1 MKIIFIITGLTS
13 GGAEMMLYKLLT
25 NIDRQRFSPTVVSLM
40 DRGTLADKLEAVD
53 IPVYTLG
60 MKQGGLPTP
69 QMIWKLVNIMT
80 KTNPDL
86 VQGWMYHSNLA
97 AQLSNILSFKFVPI
111 IWNIR
116 HSLNSLSDES
126 SGTAAVIRTSIP
138 LSNFTE
144 KIIYNSQI
152 SAVQHQK
159 LGYPAD
165 KEVTIPNGFDPE
177 LFKPSIDARHA
188 VRAELGLAS
197 DCLLIGRFARFHEM
211 KDYPNLLR
219 GAAILLKDRPDTHF
233 LLVGRNLNLDN
244 QVLSKLIG
252 ELGIGDRI
260 HLKEES
266 YNIPYYTA
274 ALDIATTTSSHGEAF
289 PNVVGEAMC
298 CGVPCVVTD
307 VGDSAWIV
315 GETGKVV
322 PPRQPEAL
330 ADAWREV
337 IDLGAEGRSVLGQAA
352 RARAVACFSLDSVV
366 AQYEKLYESAVAKS

>member
-25 NIDRQRFSPTVVSLM
+25 QIDRSRFSPTVVSLM
-40 DRGTLADKLEAVD
+40 NRGTLADRLEKLD

-69 QMIWKLVNIMT
+69 PMIWNLVNIFIKT
-80 KTNPDL
+80 KPDL

-97 AQLSNILSFKFVPI
+97 AQLANILSLSFAPI

-126 SGTAAVIRTSIP
+126 SGTAAVIRASVP
-138 LSNFTE
+138 LSKFTN

-152 SAVQHQK
+152 SVIQHQK
-159 LGYPAD
+159 LGYPESKA
-165 KEVTIPNGFDPE
+165 VTIPNGFDPA
-177 LFKPSIDARHA
+177 LFQPSVAARNS
-188 VRAELGLAS
+188 VRAELGIPN

-219 GAAILLKDRPDTHF
+219 GAAILLQQRPETHF
-233 LLVGRNLNLDN
+233 LLIGRDLNLNN
-244 QVLSKLIG
+244 QILAKLIQ
-252 ELGIGDRI
+252 ELGIGDRL
-260 HLKEES
+260 HLQAES
-266 YNIPYYTA
+266 QNIPYYTA

-315 GETGKVV
+315 GETGRVV
-322 PPRQPEAL
+322 PPRDPAAL
-330 ADAWREV
+330 ALAWQEL
-337 IDLGAEGRSVLGQAA
+337 IDLGATGRAALGAAA
-352 RARAVACFSLDSVV
+352 RARAVSCFSLDAVV
-366 AQYEKLYESAVAKS
+366 AQYEELYTTAAK